1 MDRIGSDRQKLTL
14 NSCENKLTQVIK
26 LGENMNWWELRV
38 FALDLPL

>member
-26 LGENMNWWELRV
+26 LENMNWWELRV